1 MLSKYPLVPCFRVSP
16 WCSWSDSILDIFK
29 SDVYNFDIAIRQ
41 FIEYLVFGDTSKSLL
56 IDYLNISDD

>member
-1 MLSKYPLVPCFRVSP
+1 MCNFNIVMLKMGAAQRANA
-16 WCSWSDSILDIFK
+16 SI
-29 SDVYNFDIAIRQ
+29 YNFDIAIRQ